1 MRWAARLGPFF
12 ALAWLVLLWPLLGV
26 FHESLPRARLA
37 ALVVALGLYAGLYSY
52 FCFGSRRRRD
62 FRVVSVLVVALG
74 LLALAINELAGVH
87 SANTLI
93 VPIMVAG
100 FGLSPRPALAAI
112 VGLTF
117 VALVIPDV
125 RAGLST
131 QESVITAA
139 FLLPQLVLAG
149 VAAMGL
155 RYLADML
162 FERAARD
169 RVAQLAVAE
178 ERARISRDL
187 HDLLGHS
194 LALITMKGELAR
206 RQIPAGSPGAAEVRE
221 IVALSRQTLRQVREA
236 VSAYRQPTLATELT
250 AARTALDAAGIA
262 CDVEQS
268 AGALATETEAVLG
281 WAVREGVTNVI
292 RHSGARHCSIVLG
305 HRDGV
310 VTADV
315 LDDGGGAGRGDGGNG
330 LRGLRD
336 RVDAIGGS
344 LDAGPLPARGFRLR
358 VTAPASLPSEPA

>member
-12 ALAWLVLLWPLLGV
+12 ALAWLVLVWPLLGV
-26 FHESLPRARLA
+26 FHESLPPPRLA
-37 ALVVALGLYAGLYSY
+37 AFVAAFALYAGLYAY
-52 FCFGSRRRRD
+52 FCFGARRRRD
-62 FRVVSVLVVALG
+62 FRVVAFLVVALT
-74 LLALAINELAGVH
+74 LLALAL
-87 SANTLI
+87 SALSGLETPNTFIL
-93 VPIMVAG
+93 PIIVAG
-100 FGLSPRPALAAI
+100 FGLSPRPALA
-112 VGLTF
+112 V
-117 VALVIPDV
+117 V
-125 RAGLST
+125 AGLAVLGSGLPASRIGLSA
-131 QESVITAA
+131 QESAITAA
-139 FLLPQLVLAG
+139 VFLPQLVLAG
-149 VAAMGL
+149 GAAMGL

-169 RVAQLAVAE
+169 RVAQLAVEE

-194 LALITMKGELAR
+194 LALITMKGELASR
-206 RQIPAGSPGAAEVRE
+206 LIPAGSPGAAEVRE

-292 RHSGARHCSIVLG
+292 RHSGARHCSIVLA

-315 LDDGGGAGRGDGGNG
+315 LDDGGGVGKGEGGNG

-344 LDAGPLPARGFRLR
+344 LEVGSLPARGFRLR
-358 VTAPASLPSEPA
+358 VTAPASLPPEPA